1 MSQFISKIQINSP
14 VIIGLFIVSLI
25 ALILN
30 ALTHGGANRLLFSTY
45 RSSIFDPLTYIRAFT
60 HILGHSNWTHFMNN
74 FLYILCFNT
83 NNNCCLSTSNVALNF
98 LLVGPMIE
106 EKYGSTNLLFMVLI
120 TAVITAIINTIISR
134 NALLGASG
142 VVFMLII
149 MGSFVN
155 IQSGKI
161 PITLILV
168 FIFYIINEIISG
180 IFNKDNV
187 SHLSHLIGAIC
198 GLIYGF
204 YFF

>member
-74 FLYILCFNT
+74 FLYIL
-83 NNNCCLSTSNVALNF
+83 
-98 LLVGPMIE
+98 LVGPMIE

-161 PITLILV
+161 PITLVLV
-168 FIFYIINEIISG
+168 FIFYIINEVISG

>member
-1 MSQFISKIQINSP
+1 MSSLISKIQINSP

-60 HILGHSNWTHFMNN
+60 HVLGHSNWPHFMNN
-74 FLYILCFNT
+74 YLYI
-83 NNNCCLSTSNVALNF
+83 

-106 EKYGSTNLLFMVLI
+106 EKYGSMNLLFMVLI

-161 PITLILV
+161 PVTLILV
-168 FIFYIINEIISG
+168 FIFYIINEVISG

-187 SHLSHLIGAIC
+187 SHLSHLIGAVC

>member
-74 FLYILCFNT
+74 FLYI
-83 NNNCCLSTSNVALNF
+83 